1 MRKLVFL
8 AIFLCF
14 AFLNINA
21 EIVDNKSSLQ
31 AEKPDKSKPADE
43 KIDYLII
50 TTDSLLD
57 SARKYEKYRRETG
70 FKTQILT
77 VAECMKKFGDDNAG
91 LAIQQVILEYR
102 SRVRLGSTDKIDAN
116 PLKLPKNYKCPNFY
130 VLLLGDITPEG
141 QKFDP
146 KVHIPGFYKKFKTD
160 PGITGPATFE
170 NVPSDNSY
178 ACRPQDDDV
187 PTIPVGRLTF
197 TTAKEVEDYLE
208 AVKKYESE
216 PAGGLWRRRI
226 NIFAGDPRF
235 EGVPKFVSDLIE
247 NFFKTGVINNLGAE
261 YEGVLTYA
269 NVNSPYA
276 YAPSKYN
283 EKLISEINKGSL
295 ILNYIGHG
303 SKTSVDRLH
312 FRNERYSVFTV
323 KDAAKIDCK
332 GKLPIAAFFTCYT
345 GCYDM
350 EKPSLAETLLANPK
364 GPIGVIAS
372 SRISAE
378 ANYLL
383 ETAFFKAATID
394 KEETLGKLFLKT
406 KRLMLTQ
413 KMPMAQMIKQ
423 MKLKISGL
431 EGFADGKRSHLWLY
445 NLFGDPALKIPHP
458 ELKCEIK
465 LEKDSVVQGSQ
476 INAFIGCDSKDVEIL
491 VTFECKIADFLE
503 KPSIIDVNDKD
514 FEKKAIKN
522 HEIANMKVIA
532 KQTVKLVEG
541 KAHVTFKIPNTLK
554 PRKYIIRA
562 IVNDGNMTGFAASE
576 FEVIEKD

>member
-1 MRKLVFL
+1 MRKVVFF

-14 AFLNINA
+14 AFFSVNA
-21 EIVDNKSSLQ
+21 QIVEDSARLQVEKPNKSK
-31 AEKPDKSKPADE
+31 AIEE

-50 TTDSLLD
+50 TTDSLRK
-57 SARKYEKYRRETG
+57 SAQKYAKYRRKTG
-70 FKTQILT
+70 FKTQIFT
-77 VAECMKKFGDDNAG
+77 VAECLTKFPEENAG
-91 LAIQQVILEYR
+91 NAVQQVILEYR
-102 SRVRLGSTDKIDAN
+102 SRVGVGSSDKIDAN
-116 PLKLPKNYKCPNFY
+116 PSKLPKNYKCPNFY
-130 VLLLGDITPEG
+130 VLLLGDITPVG

-146 KVHIPGFYKKFKTD
+146 KTHIPGFYKKFKTD
-160 PGITGPATFE
+160 PGITGPGTYE

-197 TTAKEVEDYLE
+197 TKEKEVEEYLE
-208 AVKKYESE
+208 AVEKYENQTI
-216 PAGGLWRRRI
+216 GGLWRRRI

-235 EGVPKFVSDLIE
+235 EGVPKFVSNLIE
-247 NFFKTGVINNLGAE
+247 NFFKTGVINNLAPE
-261 YEGVLTYA
+261 YEGTFTYA

-276 YAPSKYN
+276 FAPSKYN

-303 SKTSVDRLH
+303 WKTSVDRLH
-312 FRNERYSVFTV
+312 FRNKKYTVFTV

-332 GKLPIAAFFTCYT
+332 GKFPIAAFFTCYT

-350 EKPSLAETLLANPK
+350 DKPSLAETLLANPK

-383 ETAFFKAATID
+383 ETAFFRAATID
-394 KEETLGKLFLKT
+394 KAETLGKLFLRT
-406 KRLMLTQ
+406 KRRMLTL
-413 KMPMAQMIKQ
+413 KMPMAQMIKR
-423 MKLKISGL
+423 MKLKISAL
-431 EGFADGKRSHLWLY
+431 EGYAVGKRSHLWLY

-465 LEKDSVVQGSQ
+465 IEKDSVAQGAQ
-476 INAFIGCDSKDVEIL
+476 INAFINCDSENGEIL
-491 VTFECKIADFLE
+491 ATFECKLADFLE
-503 KPSIIDVNDKD
+503 KPRLIDINDKD

-522 HEIANMKVIA
+522 HEIANKKVIV
-532 KQTVKLVEG
+532 KRVVKLVGG
-541 KAHVTFKIPNTLK
+541 KAEVTFKIPNTLK

-562 IVNDGNMTGFAASE
+562 IVVDENKTGFTSAE
-576 FEVIEKD
+576 FTVTEKD

>member
-1 MRKLVFL
+1 MRKVIYL

-21 EIVDNKSSLQ
+21 EIVDNNSSLQ
-31 AEKPDKSKPADE
+31 VDKTDKSKPSDV
-43 KIDYLII
+43 KINYLII
-50 TTDSLLD
+50 TTDSLLE
-57 SARKYEKYRRETG
+57 SAQKYEKYRQKTG
-70 FKTQILT
+70 YKTQILT
-77 VAECMKKFGDDNAG
+77 VAECMKKFGIENAG
-91 LAIQQVILEYR
+91 LAIQQAILEYR
-102 SRVRLGSTDKIDAN
+102 SRVSLGVTDKIDAN
-116 PLKLPKNYKCPNFY
+116 PSKLPKNYKCPNFY
-130 VLLLGDITPEG
+130 VLLLGDITPDG
-141 QKFDP
+141 QKFDA
-146 KVHIPGFYKKFKTD
+146 KKHIPGFYKKFKTD
-160 PGITGPATFE
+160 PGITGPGTYE
-170 NVPSDNSY
+170 NVPSDNLY

-197 TTAKEVEDYLE
+197 SKAKEVEDYLA
-208 AVKKYESE
+208 AVKKYETE

-235 EGVPKFVSDLIE
+235 AGVPKFVSNIIE
-247 NFFKTGVINNLGAE
+247 NVFKTGVINNLGAE

-269 NVNSPYA
+269 NVSSPYA

-283 EKLISEINKGSL
+283 AKLISEINKGSL

-312 FRNERYSVFTV
+312 FRKKRYPVFTV
-323 KDAAKIDCK
+323 EDAAKIDCK

-413 KMPMAQMIKQ
+413 KMPMAQMIKR
-423 MKLKISGL
+423 MKLKISAL
-431 EGFADGKRSHLWLY
+431 EGYAMGKRSHLWLY

-458 ELKCEIK
+458 ELKCQIK
-465 LEKDSVVQGSQ
+465 LEKDSVVQGTQ
-476 INAFIGCDSKDVEIL
+476 INAVIKCDSKKGEIL
-491 VTFECKIADFLE
+491 ATFECKLADFLE
-503 KPSIIDVNDKD
+503 KPSIIDVNDIN

-522 HEIANMKVIA
+522 HKIANMKIIA
-532 KQTVKLVEG
+532 SQKVKLVEG
-541 KAHVTFKIPNTLK
+541 NAKVSFKIPNTLN

-562 IVNDGNMTGFAASE
+562 IIVDGNKTGFAASE
-576 FEVIEKD
+576 FDVIEKD